1 MHIILLY
8 LFTATNN
15 ADSTDC
21 YLRHGIMHRSSAR
34 GRTNKDSAIIRAAD
48 GARVSLTAAA
58 QMLRVGDPTLRHRI
72 KTGHLAARA
81 VGPDFL
87 IEMREIK
94 RYARINDRLRCNGDH
109 K

>member
-8 LFTATNN
+8 LFTVTTN

-21 YLRHGIMHRSSAR
+21 YLRRGGTHSSPAR
-34 GRTNKDSAIIRAAD
+34 GRNNKDSAIIRAAD
-48 GARVSLTAAA
+48 GACVSLTAAA
-58 QMLRVGDPTLRHRI
+58 RVLGVGEPTLRHRI

-81 VGPDFL
+81 VGQGFV
-87 IEMREIK
+87 IEMREIR